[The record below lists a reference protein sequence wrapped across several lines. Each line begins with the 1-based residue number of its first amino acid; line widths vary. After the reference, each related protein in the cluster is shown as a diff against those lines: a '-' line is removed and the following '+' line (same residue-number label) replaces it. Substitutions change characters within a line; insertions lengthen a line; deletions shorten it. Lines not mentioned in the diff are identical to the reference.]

1 MVLAL
6 IINIGLSA
14 LVFGVVIAM
23 LVRGI
28 HTPVH
33 RTALLHD
40 RTRPVA
46 RAATSRPR
54 AGMRAVA
61 AGRRP

>member
-6 IINIGLSA
+6 IANIGLSA
-14 LVFGVVIAM
+14 LIFGIVIAM

-28 HTPVH
+28 HTPVR
-33 RTALLHD
+33 RTALIHD
-40 RTRPVA
+40 RARPAGRTA
-46 RAATSRPR
+46 RSGPRP
-54 AGMRAVA
+54 GSRAVA